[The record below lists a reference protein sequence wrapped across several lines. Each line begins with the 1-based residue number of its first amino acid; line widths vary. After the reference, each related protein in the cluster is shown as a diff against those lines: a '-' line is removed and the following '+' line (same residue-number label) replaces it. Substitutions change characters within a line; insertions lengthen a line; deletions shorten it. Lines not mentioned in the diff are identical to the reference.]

1 MACCALRKRKK
12 QLMII
17 PLGLLTAVYLIGGL
31 MIGLFALA
39 GLVSRGFARRRDR
52 ARKTVK
58 QLTDGLK
65 DRILNEPF
73 LFDSTVRCKVS
84 GRLMG
89 YSTPLAGLVFKY
101 FNLLV
106 FAATVGSTA
115 IIVASLVLVVS

>member
-12 QLMII
+12 QMMIV
-17 PLGLLTAVYLIGGL
+17 PLGLLTAVTVVGGL
-31 MIGLFALA
+31 LIGLFALA

-58 QLTDGLK
+58 QLRDGLK

-73 LFDSTVRCKVS
+73 LFDATVRCKVS

-89 YSTPLAGLVFKY
+89 TSTRLAGLVFKY
-101 FNLLV
+101 FNILV
-106 FAATVGSTA
+106 FAGTAASAA
-115 IIVASLVLVVS
+115 IIAGGLLLVAG

>member
-12 QLMII
+12 QLMIL
-17 PLGLLTAVYLIGGL
+17 PLGLLALVYLVGGL
-31 MIGLFALA
+31 AIGLFALG
-39 GLVSRGFARRRDR
+39 GLASPHFARRRDR

-58 QLTDGLK
+58 QLSDGLK

-89 YSTPLAGLVFKY
+89 YSSPLAGLVFKY
-101 FNLLV
+101 FNLIVLGAVAGSLAVFVGGLILV
-106 FAATVGSTA
+106 TS
-115 IIVASLVLVVS
+115 

>member
-12 QLMII
+12 QLMVV
-17 PLGLLTAVYLIGGL
+17 PLGLLTAVYVVGGL
-31 MIGLFALA
+31 LIGLFALA
-39 GLVSRGFARRRDR
+39 GLVSRGVARRRDR
-52 ARKTVK
+52 ARRTVK

-89 YSTPLAGLVFKY
+89 RSTRLAGLVFKY

-106 FAATVGSTA
+106 FAGAAASVAIVVGGFFLA
-115 IIVASLVLVVS
+115 AS

>member
-1 MACCALRKRKK
+1 MLRAEKEEK
-12 QLMII
+12 QLMIV
-17 PLGLLTAVYLIGGL
+17 PVTLLLIV
-31 MIGLFALA
+31 GLFGGIAVGFYSLG
-39 GLVSRGFARRRDR
+39 GLVSKGFARRRDR
-52 ARKTVK
+52 ARKTMK

-101 FNLLV
+101 FNLIV
-106 FAATVGSTA
+106 FGTVVGSA
-115 IIVASLVLVVS
+115 ALFVGSLVLVIS

>member
-1 MACCALRKRKK
+1 MACCALRKKKK
-12 QLMII
+12 QLMIV
-17 PLGLLTAVYLIGGL
+17 PVSLLLIVSLFGGIAV
-31 MIGLFALA
+31 GLFALG

-52 ARKTVK
+52 ARKTMK

-101 FNLLV
+101 FNIIV
-106 FAATVGSTA
+106 FCAVVGSA
-115 IIVASLVLVVS
+115 ALFVGSLVLVVS

>member
-12 QLMII
+12 QLMIV
-17 PLGLLTAVYLIGGL
+17 PVALLVIV
-31 MIGLFALA
+31 GLFGGIVVGFFTLS
-39 GLVSRGFARRRDR
+39 GFFSPGFARKRDR
-52 ARKTVK
+52 ARRTMK

-101 FNLLV
+101 FNILV
-106 FAATVGSTA
+106 FAGVVGST
-115 IIVASLVLVVS
+115 VLVVGSLALVMT

>member
-12 QLMII
+12 QLMVV
-17 PLGLLTAVYLIGGL
+17 PLGLLTAVTLVGGL
-31 MIGLFALA
+31 AIGFFALA

-101 FNLLV
+101 FNILV
-106 FAATVGSTA
+106 FAATAASAAIVVGG
-115 IIVASLVLVVS
+115 LFLVVS